1 MERRTNSSSFNAGSD
16 GAHSVALSGRIHCV
30 HKPRPKGLGYD
41 LWPLRGRFDVPT
53 THRLKAPAIFF
64 LVANAFASHVLIP
77 SAICAQSSVSNS
89 LSAQETTIQPESIV
103 SGYPVE
109 PAYTLSRYDEDY
121 SFLANP
127 ANRTKPLDL
136 IKYIPLLDLGPLYFV
151 TLGGDIREQY
161 EFIENDNF
169 GLGSVNN
176 HGYWLQRIML
186 YSDWHFGPYFRA
198 FVQLKTS
205 EEEGREPG
213 PRPTDRK
220 RLDFNQAFV
229 DFSYPRTVLPA
240 DQSYLTLRLGRQ
252 EIDFGDERLLAVR
265 EGPNTRQSFDGARL
279 ILNSSDGRVDV
290 FALRVDPDET
300 GYFDNDPSWSHAT
313 VWGVYSTV
321 PLTTKST
328 AAKLNNIGLDLF
340 YIGFQHGDAQFNQGI
355 GDELRHSIGG
365 RLWRAHH
372 INGLDFNLFGVYQF
386 GSFAGKQISAFSA
399 AIDAGYKLFNLPWA
413 PRIAGSL
420 QISSG
425 GGNGKLETFNAM
437 FPAGYYYGGALDE
450 QIGPANAI
458 ILQSELD
465 LHPTANLVINLKT
478 MFVWREDTADALYNV
493 PGFVVLSGS
502 SNSRRYVGASPQVL
516 ITQQLGRHLS
526 VSWNYY
532 HFFRGGFLTSQAGT
546 KDVDY
551 FSSWLSYTF

>member
-1 MERRTNSSSFNAGSD
+1 M
-16 GAHSVALSGRIHCV
+16 
-30 HKPRPKGLGYD
+30 
-41 LWPLRGRFDVPT
+41 
-53 THRLKAPAIFF
+53 KAPAIFF
-64 LVANAFASHVLIP
+64 VVASAFALLPLIP
-77 SAICAQSSVSNS
+77 RSTAAPLSVNNS
-89 LSAQETTIQPESIV
+89 LSTQETTIQPESIV
-103 SGYPVE
+103 SGYPIE

-127 ANRTKPLDL
+127 ANRTEALDL

-151 TLGGDIREQY
+151 TLGADIREQY

-516 ITQQLGRHLS
+516 ITQQLGRHVS

>member
-1 MERRTNSSSFNAGSD
+1 VKGNANMFGVRVISTIGSIPNDNRNRRPPFQD
-16 GAHSVALSGRIHCV
+16 GFIV
-30 HKPRPKGLGYD
+30 HPNPG
-41 LWPLRGRFDVPT
+41 
-53 THRLKAPAIFF
+53 LKAWAVIFYR
-64 LVANAFASHVLIP
+64 FAVIGNILASLFFTQSAMGAQP
-77 SAICAQSSVSNS
+77 SVDSP
-89 LSAQETTIQPESIV
+89 LSTQETTIQPESIV

-121 SFLANP
+121 SFLAYP
-127 ANRTKPLDL
+127 ANRTEPLDL

-151 TLGGDIREQY
+151 TLGADIREQY

-313 VWGVYSTV
+313 VWGVYSTF

-328 AAKLNNIGLDLF
+328 AAKLNNISLDLF
-340 YIGFQHGDAQFNQGI
+340 YIGFEHGEAQFNQGV

-425 GGNGKLETFNAM
+425 DSSLHGSKLETFNAM

-465 LHPTANLVINLKT
+465 LHPTASLVINLKA
-478 MFVWREDTADALYNV
+478 MFVWREDTADGLYNV
-493 PGFVVLSGS
+493 PGFVVLPGS
-502 SNSRRYVGASPQVL
+502 SNSHRYVGASPQVL
-516 ITQQLGRHLS
+516 ITQQLGRHMS
-526 VSWNYY
+526 VSLNYY
-532 HFFRGGFLTSQAGT
+532 HFYRGGFLTSQPET

-551 FSSWLSYTF
+551 FSIWTSYTF